1 MDNKLIVS
9 YAPHIRG
16 KDNITK
22 IMRDV
27 LIALIP
33 ALIGAIYFFGIR
45 ALVVT
50 MTSAAF
56 CVLFEYLWNKIT
68 KKTNT
73 TGDLSAIV
81 TGVLLAFTLPSS
93 IPLYMVIVGDAF
105 AIIIVKCF
113 YGGIGQNFVNPALAA
128 RAFLLACWPIAM
140 TSYPAP
146 TDSLSLFSSADA
158 VSGATP
164 LAVLKGVEGAV
175 PASIS
180 NLFFGNVA
188 GCIGE
193 VSCMLLIIGALYLI
207 IKKII
212 NPIIPV
218 AYILTVG
225 IFGHFLS
232 DYGFLYHILSGGIII
247 AACFMATDYTTS
259 PVTHMGQLIYAVGA
273 GLITGVIRIY
283 GGYPEGVTYAILIM
297 NIITPLLDKYIKP
310 KKFGKVVKANE

>member
-158 VSGATP
+158 VSGAPP
-164 LAVLKGVEGAV
+164 LAFLKGVA
-175 PASIS
+175 PDTASAEL
-180 NLFFGNVA
+180 N
-188 GCIGE
+188 
-193 VSCMLLIIGALYLI
+193 
-207 IKKII
+207 K
-212 NPIIPV
+212 
-218 AYILTVG
+218 
-225 IFGHFLS
+225 LS
-232 DYGFLYHILSGGIII
+232 ES
-247 AACFMATDYTTS
+247 
-259 PVTHMGQLIYAVGA
+259 VGA
-273 GLITGVIRIY
+273 G
-283 GGYPEGVTYAILIM
+283 
-297 NIITPLLDKYIKP
+297 
-310 KKFGKVVKANE
+310 